1 MISALRYEWRR
12 IITIRATWVLIF
24 FSALLAGGFSTLQVS
39 LSEFQNGIDGRSPM
53 DLVFDNAQNPIS
65 IVCLA
70 TIAAMSF
77 GHEYRYGTMRLTLT
91 SLPRRGQVF
100 FAKAAMSSAFLL
112 LGYALNLAV
121 SYLVCLVAGSERV
134 RPVSLFARQQTTED
148 GELGKWSSLVI
159 EDIGRAAIY
168 VIVIGLFSFAI
179 TSIVRNLALGVVI
192 PLVLSNIFEPLV
204 LGFLETRWL
213 FLNDV
218 LPFNSGLLFLDWVAA
233 GDSPSGGLFSD
244 PSQSDYAVTNII
256 TPMQAGLV
264 FGAWALALLALAYTL
279 FERRDA

>member
-1 MISALRYEWRR
+1 MIAALRYEWRR
-12 IITIRATWVLIF
+12 IVSVRATWVLMF
-24 FSALLAGGFSTLQVS
+24 FSALIAGGFSALQVS

-53 DLVFDNAQNPIS
+53 DLVFDNAHNPIS
-65 IVCLA
+65 IVCLS
-70 TIAAMSF
+70 TIAAMAF

-100 FAKAAMSSAFLL
+100 FAKAAMSSVFLV

-121 SYLVCLVAGSERV
+121 SYLVCVIAGNERV
-134 RPVSLFARQQTTED
+134 RSVSLLARQQTTED

-159 EDIGRAAIY
+159 EDIGRAATY
-168 VIVIGLFSFAI
+168 VVVIGLFAFAI
-179 TSIVRNLALGVVI
+179 TAIVRNLALGVVI

-233 GDSPSGGLFSD
+233 GDSPTGGLFGGSG
-244 PSQSDYAVTNII
+244 QSDYTVTNII
-256 TPMQAGLV
+256 TPLQAGAV
-264 FGAWALALLALAYTL
+264 FGAWAVALLALAYTL